1 VSRSAQELKI
11 SEAKYSTQREIER
24 TSKAYM
30 RRLVPAEGPLEI
42 LDVGCGTG
50 VNAESLRAQGH
61 QVFGIDLSPTALT
74 SFRKFG
80 FAGAVGDASIGLPF
94 KSDRF
99 DLVFSSEV
107 IEHLADGEAFLQEL
121 YRVAKPGGRLLLST
135 PNSAFWVYRV
145 YALLGRTMTEVQHPG
160 HVRFY
165 SVRSLKE
172 IVESCGFQ
180 GTKTAARHIY
190 AILFGALP
198 ERLDSVLTSLG
209 FHRELRFKTGS
220 NFWHLSR
227 YAESASALWADTL
240 IVTAQKP
247 KGSD

>member
-1 VSRSAQELKI
+1 VSKSAQELRI

-30 RRLVPAEGPLEI
+30 RRLVPERRSLKI

-50 VNAESLRAQGH
+50 VNAEFLRAQGH
-61 QVFGIDLSPTALT
+61 RVFGIDLSPTALAT
-74 SFRKFG
+74 FHKFG
-80 FAGAVGDASIGLPF
+80 FEGAVGDASIGLPF
-94 KSDRF
+94 ESNRF

-121 YRVAKPGGRLLLST
+121 YRVAKPGGQLLLST
-135 PNSAFWVYRV
+135 PNSAFWVYRL
-145 YALLGRTMTEVQHPG
+145 YAVLGRTLSDVQHPG

-165 SVRSLKE
+165 SIRSLKKL
-172 IVESCGFQ
+172 VESCGFR
-180 GTKTAARHIY
+180 GSKTAARHIY
-190 AILFGALP
+190 VILFGALP
-198 ERLDSVLTSLG
+198 ERLNSALTSLG

-220 NFWHLSR
+220 DFWHLSR
-227 YAESASALWADTL
+227 YSESASAFWADTL